1 MRHHFMHRHLN
12 DKIIIEEEG
21 EFPRC
26 PHCGLFGRHQQ
37 THRNT
42 QGCIRGT
49 ERKRQRDMRREQAAA
64 RAVRFTIGDI
74 EIKIVREFKYLG
86 RITSDDD
93 DDLPAVRENMKKA
106 RKRWARVSRVLT
118 RNGASPKM
126 MGKFYTAVVQSVLLY
141 GSETWVLSEKMRRM
155 LEGFHNRCARQM
167 TKRFIHPDL
176 ENDGEWITPPG
187 RCHTGSGRIT
197 ATDGLY

>member
-1 MRHHFMHRHLN
+1 
-12 DKIIIEEEG
+12 
-21 EFPRC
+21 
-26 PHCGLFGRHQQ
+26 
-37 THRNT
+37 
-42 QGCIRGT
+42 
-49 ERKRQRDMRREQAAA
+49 MRREQAAA

-74 EIKIVREFKYLG
+74 EIETVREFKYLG

-176 ENDGEWITPPG
+176 ENDGEWIAPPVAATLEAAGLQPLMAYIDKRKASILVFAQGRAIYRKCHRSTPIV
-187 RCHTGSGRIT
+187 SNANQLIWWQL
-197 ATDGLY
+197 DENL